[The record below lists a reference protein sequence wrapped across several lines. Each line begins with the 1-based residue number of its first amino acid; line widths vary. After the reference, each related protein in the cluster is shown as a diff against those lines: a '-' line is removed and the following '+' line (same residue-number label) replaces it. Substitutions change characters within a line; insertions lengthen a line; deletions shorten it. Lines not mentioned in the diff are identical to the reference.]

1 MLALLLAG
9 ELVILYFLSRWL
21 SERMFMFFLL
31 LTRSRPA
38 AISFLLVLE
47 FPGTAIHELSHLFT
61 AEILGVRTGK
71 LSLEPESIRTDP
83 STALGTSITSGSVM
97 IAETD
102 PFRRYAIG
110 LAPVFIGILALTA
123 ISYFTPGLV
132 TSVFSSHI
140 TFYQN
145 PDFYWLLL
153 VGYCLFAISNT
164 MFSSPADLKGFIPF
178 CIVLTVFVVAFYF
191 TGIRIVL
198 TGFMLEEI
206 TKIMTTLV
214 NSLGIVLV
222 INMGLLLLMWT
233 LKHLIEKL
241 LHLRIV

>member
-83 STALGTSITSGSVM
+83 
-97 IAETD
+97 
-102 PFRRYAIG
+102 
-110 LAPVFIGILALTA
+110 
-123 ISYFTPGLV
+123 
-132 TSVFSSHI
+132 
-140 TFYQN
+140 
-145 PDFYWLLL
+145 
-153 VGYCLFAISNT
+153 
-164 MFSSPADLKGFIPF
+164 
-178 CIVLTVFVVAFYF
+178 
-191 TGIRIVL
+191 
-198 TGFMLEEI
+198 
-206 TKIMTTLV
+206 
-214 NSLGIVLV
+214 
-222 INMGLLLLMWT
+222 
-233 LKHLIEKL
+233 
-241 LHLRIV
+241 